1 MEGVPI
7 LLCGVRELF
16 YPSRV
21 QDLIDQGQVSSIL
34 NVGAKNCL
42 YHPEDL
48 STGSPPPPIINVLS
62 DDDPNS
68 EWPLDKLAVLTEQ
81 LVQKAKGDEKALI
94 IHCKEGKSRSV
105 SVLIAYLVLKGVYGD
120 VDSCLESIRQKRPI
134 AKPNTGF
141 MEKLG
146 KFVETVPELRES
158 ELVVKPTRELIAEI
172 NELCQQ

>member
-7 LLCGVRELF
+7 LLCGVREIF

-21 QDLIDQGQVSSIL
+21 QDLIEQYQVSSIL

-42 YHPEDL
+42 YYPEDL
-48 STGSPPPPIINVLS
+48 GTGSPPPILNVLS

-68 EWPLDKLAVLTEQ
+68 EWPLGRMAVLTEQ
-81 LVQKAKGDEKALI
+81 LVQKAKGEEKALI

-105 SVLIAYLVLKGVYGD
+105 SVLIAYLILKGAFGD
-120 VDSCLESIRQKRPI
+120 VDSCLESIRRKRPI
-134 AKPNTGF
+134 AKPNEGF
-141 MEKLG
+141 MVKLG
-146 KFVETVPELRES
+146 KFVETVPGLRES
-158 ELVVKPTRELIAEI
+158 ELMVKPTQELIAEI